1 MKLSEFLTH
10 SHQRLATCLPDDPL
24 HAVAKLMFLHDIGAM
39 PVCELGTR
47 MVGIISERDLVRAFA
62 RSDWSELQYIRARD
76 IMTTRIVSCGPDDT
90 MRRAQELMRVNHIR
104 HLPILKDG
112 RVQAM
117 LSMRDT
123 LTLRLQESEDEMK
136 ILRDVVA
143 AARYQNP

>member
-1 MKLSEFLTH
+1 MFTH
-10 SHQRLATCLPDDPL
+10 E
-24 HAVAKLMFLHDIGAM
+24 IGAM

-62 RSDWSELQYIRARD
+62 RSDWSEMQYIRARD
-76 IMTTRIVSCGPDDT
+76 VMTTRVVSCGPDDT

-104 HLPILKDG
+104 HLPVVKDG

-117 LSMRDT
+117 LSLRDT
-123 LTLRLQESEDEMK
+123 LALRLQESEDEMK

-143 AARYQNP
+143 AARHQNP